1 MRFRNSHVGW
11 WTAAGLLVALFLA
24 PIYRPAWFVTPLF
37 AEFPLGQSAMR
48 VLLLVLIPTCG
59 WLAMGGVQL
68 QAGEKRGLLLL
79 ALACAFV
86 GEVIHYW
93 VVDHGTYFAT
103 IYFADNTAWQ
113 RVMHENIVNLSPAH
127 TPHSFRFL
135 PDAIVSVF
143 IWLTGKFVFSRV
155 VYRAIFNVMLF
166 VCIYRFARVYL
177 STLFSAGVVLVITI
191 LYPISILKYAGQFVD
206 PASHLSFAL
215 CYFAMARR
223 YDAPFMPS
231 VMVGILCKESII
243 VMPLCRLLSGPWRRR
258 EMLFGALGL
267 TAAVALAFWI
277 RFYVA
282 RGNPEYMIDR
292 VHPGHLWQNLHAYRE
307 WMPLYL
313 ASIGVL
319 LPGTVLGWRLMDR
332 TFQITCVVIVVAMI
346 VSSARYS
353 WLAELRNLVPAFIL
367 MAVVNMRY
375 LEKIYGAPAGSSPA
389 TGPIGGGGQEQI
401 PH

>member
-1 MRFRNSHVGW
+1 MRFRNSHVTW
-11 WTAAGLLVALFLA
+11 WASAALLVALFLA
-24 PIYRPAWFVTPLF
+24 PVYRPASFATPLF
-37 AEFPLGQSAMR
+37 VEYPWGQAAMR
-48 VLLLVLIPTCG
+48 VLLLALIPACG
-59 WLAMGGVQL
+59 WWAMGGSQL
-68 QAGEKRGLLLL
+68 QPGEKRGVLFL
-79 ALACAFV
+79 ALACGFV

-113 RVMHENIVNLSPAH
+113 RMMHEKIVGLSPAH

-166 VCIYRFARVYL
+166 VCVYRFARVYL
-177 STLFSAGVVLVITI
+177 STLFSAGVVLVLTI
-191 LYPISILKYAGQFVD
+191 VYPISILKYAGQFVD

-215 CYFAMARR
+215 CYFAMARQ
-223 YDAPFMPS
+223 YDAPFIPS
-231 VMVGILCKESII
+231 VLVGILCKESII
-243 VMPLCRLLSGPWRRR
+243 VMPLCRLLAGPWRRR
-258 EMLFGALGL
+258 KMLVGALGL

-282 RGNPEYMIDR
+282 RGNPAYMIDH

-307 WMPLYL
+307 WAPLYL
-313 ASIGVL
+313 ASFGIL

-332 TFQITCVVIVVAMI
+332 SFQITCLVVVVAMI

-375 LEKIYGAPAGSSPA
+375 LEAIYGAPTGSSRA
-389 TGPIGGGGQEQI
+389 TGPIERGEGPEL
-401 PH
+401 PP